1 MARLYSNENFPLPI
15 VDELR
20 KFGHDVLTIQETG
33 KAGQAMS
40 DEEVLAFANKEK
52 RILLTMNRS
61 HFIRLHQQ
69 KHPHVG
75 MIVCTYD
82 SDFSA
87 LARRIDEALQ
97 KEIDFVGK
105 VVRVNRPQT

>member
-1 MARLYSNENFPLPI
+1 VRLPKSDVRPKILRRYGWNAQFSPVGIIYSNENFPLPI

-52 RILLTMNRS
+52 RILLTINR
-61 HFIRLHQQ
+61 F
-69 KHPHVG
+69 
-75 MIVCTYD
+75 
-82 SDFSA
+82 
-87 LARRIDEALQ
+87 
-97 KEIDFVGK
+97 
-105 VVRVNRPQT
+105 